1 LTSRVS
7 SFLAELKRR
16 KVYRVAAVYA
26 AVGIAISVA
35 VPDLFGA
42 FGFPPWAAPLVIVLI
57 AIGLPIALVLAWA
70 YEVRPDPGSPA
81 TADKEPAPE
90 APYTAPDVL
99 REAHQTSKTASA
111 EAGRSVAVLPFD
123 NMSADAEE
131 AYFADGMAEELT
143 NALAKQPGLR
153 VAARTS
159 AFAFRGEP
167 IDIREIA
174 ARLGV
179 SHVIEG
185 SVRRSGGTLRV
196 TAQLIDASDGYHVWS
211 ETFDRDVGDIFR
223 IQEEIAE
230 RVVEG
235 LMGGE
240 STEVRAEVPATK
252 LSAYEAF
259 LRGKHALAT
268 FGPRFL
274 TRAIQEFE
282 ACIGIDDR
290 YAPAFA
296 GLADALTS
304 QSIGFSDHPAE
315 ESMGRAGEAAQRA
328 LELDPDL
335 AEGYFA
341 RALVR
346 MWYEF
351 DYEGAKED
359 FDRALEINPNFADA
373 YLWLEFYWTYVR
385 LDYEEALAANRK
397 ASRLSPLDSRADV
410 RLGTLQMLFGY
421 LEDAEKSHRQA
432 LAENPEDPVS
442 LLGLSD
448 TLFRL
453 GRHQE
458 ALFCAGEAVRLA
470 GRPTPW
476 LGFFAGFLGATGNE
490 TEAQEILAELEGR
503 SEDGYVSGF
512 WMAVALG
519 GMERYPEAFS
529 NLDRAVRER
538 DSNLLYLFAVPRGL
552 GLHDRPEFP
561 GFLNRIGLG
570 HLMAHLAER
579 T

>member
-1 LTSRVS
+1 LRSKIS
-7 SFLAELKRR
+7 SFLGELRRR
-16 KVYRVAAVYA
+16 KVFRVATVYV
-26 AVGIAISVA
+26 AVGLGV
-35 VPDLFGA
+35 LGA
-42 FGFPPWAAPLVIVLI
+42 AELILDPLGLDSLRPYIVILVLLGF
-57 AIGLPIALVLAWA
+57 PIALVLAWA
-70 YEVRPDPGSPA
+70 YEVRPESGTPT
-81 TADKEPAPE
+81 TADQEFLRASTSTEPSGQVEQRDASRRPHPE
-90 APYTAPDVL
+90 DG
-99 REAHQTSKTASA
+99 Q
-111 EAGRSVAVLPFD
+111 SVAVLPFD
-123 NMSADAEE
+123 NMSGETEE
-131 AYFADGMAEELT
+131 AYFAEGMAEELT
-143 NALAKQPGLR
+143 NALARQPGLR

-159 AFAFRGEP
+159 AFAFRGER
-167 IDIREIA
+167 IDVREIG
-174 ARLGV
+174 ARLNV

-185 SVRRSGGTLRV
+185 SVRRSGGTLRI
-196 TAQLIDASDGYHVWS
+196 TAQLIDAGDGYHLWS
-211 ETFDRDVGDIFR
+211 QTFDRDAGDVFR

-235 LMGGE
+235 LRGGE
-240 STEVRAEVPATK
+240 PTKVKAEFPSTK

-268 FGPRFL
+268 FGPRSL
-274 TRAIQEFE
+274 TRAIEEFE
-282 ACIGIDDR
+282 ACIKIDDT

-304 QSIGFSDHPAE
+304 QSIGFSDHPAK
-315 ESMGRAGEAAQRA
+315 ESMGRAGEAAHRA

-351 DYEGAKED
+351 EYEGAKKD

-373 YLWLEFYWTYVR
+373 YLWSEFYWTYVR
-385 LDYEEALAANRK
+385 IDFEEALAANRQ

-410 RLGTLQMLFGY
+410 RLGTLKMLFGR
-421 LEDAEKSHRQA
+421 LDEAEASHRKV
-432 LAENPEDPVS
+432 LVENPEDGVS
-442 LLGLSD
+442 HLGLGD

-453 GRHQE
+453 GKHEESLFHLEE
-458 ALFCAGEAVRLA
+458 ALRLA

-476 LGFFAGFLGATGNE
+476 LGICAGFLGAAGEE
-490 TEAQEILAELEGR
+490 TKAEDILAELEER
-503 SEDGYVSGF
+503 AKDGYVSGF

-519 GMERYPEAFS
+519 GLGQYSRAFS
-529 NLDRAVRER
+529 HLDRAVWER

-561 GFLNRIGLG
+561 GVLNQIGLG
-570 HLMAHLAER
+570 HLMAHLPGR